1 MCRQCTKE
9 LPTVTFDNICRK
21 QHNKGYWT
29 SGRPCVVSFSS
40 PANQSPPSPARCAG
54 RTSWWRRCSS
64 SCACSRFWAGDDAAG
79 SSRHSR
85 KEGRKEGRKA
95 GRQEGRKEHGEE
107 VSDWKFEGGY
117 SQSILKRTLHSKAFE
132 ESNYPDSRVLSVFL
146 SGQNRRKCQGL
157 HFSPR
162 VALQP
167 TV

>member
-1 MCRQCTKE
+1 MCVLLSIPPHSSHVGCEVQEGNLGSTAEVAIAHPPLHGYQKHDK
-9 LPTVTFDNICRK
+9 TDMIK
-21 QHNKGYWT
+21 IHNHIVY
-29 SGRPCVVSFSS
+29 
-40 PANQSPPSPARCAG
+40 QEH
-54 RTSWWRRCSS
+54 CSTIIT
-64 SCACSRFWAGDDAAG
+64 AEG
-79 SSRHSR
+79 R
-85 KEGRKEGRKA
+85 KEGRKEGRQEGRKA

>member
-1 MCRQCTKE
+1 MITFAGNNTTKAIGRRDVPVLFPLARLQTNLHPVQLGALEE
-9 LPTVTFDNICRK
+9 LRGGEDVHQVALVQGF
-21 QHNKGYWT
+21 
-29 SGRPCVVSFSS
+29 GRAMMQLVPRGI
-40 PANQSPPSPARCAG
+40 QG
-54 RTSWWRRCSS
+54 
-64 SCACSRFWAGDDAAG
+64 
-79 SSRHSR
+79 R